1 MGLLGISREPIN
13 GLKARTWGVSWTI
26 GNSVNVAVQIAEN
39 GNATYTLRWQMP
51 GGSEVV
57 GSWNTTGPSAG
68 IYIPLIP
75 SINNGKDDEKKVKK
89 PIVKDLDVNIDNL
102 IKILGSKIY
111 PKPELSQN
119 ITQPRVSLEGKEATV
134 TGEDSIVIYGPRVFK
149 VMEDAYLKEGAAIF
163 ADNRVPQ
170 AQVLED
176 KDVYLPLEDLNLSQ
190 LESIGSLSLLGADA
204 RYEGGIKYV
213 WENGTKTAV
222 DDEKMLTGK
231 YSETE
236 VYLENAKYYL
246 GNTEIKGNTL
256 ILVEN
261 GWPVGIVIPGNAM
274 IERSKEDSVGI
285 GPVFVDGR
293 RKELTEDDI
302 NNIIINKNGNLYA
315 FMVDELNENNQFL
328 LKKDGLGNNVYRYE
342 IRGYNKDNE
351 IIKGIWEVGKK
362 GAEIIPE
369 VR

>member
-1 MGLLGISREPIN
+1 M
-13 GLKARTWGVSWTI
+13 
-26 GNSVNVAVQIAEN
+26 AVQIAEN

-176 KDVYLPLEDLNLSQ
+176 KRCLPAIRGFEFKPVRKHRKFKFIRCRCQIRRRDQ
-190 LESIGSLSLLGADA
+190 ICLG
-204 RYEGGIKYV
+204 K
-213 WENGTKTAV
+213 WH
-222 DDEKMLTGK
+222 
-231 YSETE
+231 
-236 VYLENAKYYL
+236 
-246 GNTEIKGNTL
+246 
-256 ILVEN
+256 
-261 GWPVGIVIPGNAM
+261 
-274 IERSKEDSVGI
+274 EDSS
-285 GPVFVDGR
+285 R
-293 RKELTEDDI
+293 
-302 NNIIINKNGNLYA
+302 
-315 FMVDELNENNQFL
+315 
-328 LKKDGLGNNVYRYE
+328 
-342 IRGYNKDNE
+342 
-351 IIKGIWEVGKK
+351 
-362 GAEIIPE
+362 
-369 VR
+369 